1 MKYEILDKTGKNKRC
16 TVTSLEYNGEF
27 MGESYVLCKVESE
40 VPIDFQ
46 TGDYLE
52 YRGEKYEINYDP
64 SVLKKCRANYKRR
77 LYIRQHQTEQ
87 RKQRLSKMPFSGLC
101 KRR

>member
-52 YRGEKYEINYDP
+52 YRGEKI
-64 SVLKKCRANYKRR
+64 
-77 LYIRQHQTEQ
+77 
-87 RKQRLSKMPFSGLC
+87 
-101 KRR
+101 

>member
-1 MKYEILDKTGKNKRC
+1 MKYEILDKTGKTKRC

-27 MGESYVLCKVESE
+27 MGKSYVLCKVESE

-52 YRGEKYEINYDP
+52 YRGEKYEINYPPLSSKNAVQVTTETP
-64 SVLKKCRANYKRR
+64 SHTTASN
-77 LYIRQHQTEQ
+77 
-87 RKQRLSKMPFSGLC
+87 
-101 KRR
+101 

>member
-1 MKYEILDKTGKNKRC
+1 
-16 TVTSLEYNGEF
+16 

-64 SVLKKCRANYKRR
+64 SVLKNAVQ
-77 LYIRQHQTEQ
+77 ITTETP
-87 RKQRLSKMPFSGLC
+87 LHTTASN
-101 KRR
+101 

>member
-1 MKYEILDKTGKNKRC
+1 MKYEILDKTGKTKRC

-52 YRGEKYEINYDP
+52 YRGEKYEINYAP
-64 SVLKKCRANYKRR
+64 PCPQKMPCKLQQRR
-77 LYIRQHQTEQ
+77 LHIRQHQTEQ
-87 RKQRLSKMPFSGLC
+87 CKQ
-101 KRR
+101 